1 MSINFDALRK
11 KLNTLQGQ
19 NNRSSALWKPSKG
32 KSTIRIVPWKERP
45 DNPFIELYFHY
56 LGRKTQLSPITNG
69 KPDPIAEFADK
80 LRQTGDKD
88 DWKFARQ
95 FSPKLRTYVPVV
107 VRGEE
112 DKGVRLWGFGKTVY
126 EQLLSIIDDDDW
138 GDITDVE
145 NGFDVGVEF
154 TPEKESKTNYAET
167 KILMKR
173 KSTPLSDDAEK
184 LKGWLTTQPDIGE
197 IYEEP
202 TYDELAAYLERYLNP
217 ESDTSVTAQEKAPSD
232 EDSKETNKFDAEAD
246 AKASSVPLVED
257 ADADESPDSSDVSE
271 EFAKLFNE

>member
-11 KLNTLQGQ
+11 KFNTLQGQ

-56 LGRKTQLSPITNG
+56 LGRKTQLSPITNS

-95 FSPKLRTYVPVV
+95 FSPKLRTYVLVV

-112 DKGVRLWGFGKTVY
+112 DKGVRLWGFEKTVY
-126 EQLLSIIDDDDW
+126 DQLLSIIIDDDW
-138 GDITDVE
+138 GVITDLE
-145 NGFDVGVEF
+145 IGFYVGVDLPREQER
-154 TPEKESKTNYAET
+154 TTND
-167 KILMKR
+167 
-173 KSTPLSDDAEK
+173 P
-184 LKGWLTTQPDIGE
+184 
-197 IYEEP
+197 
-202 TYDELAAYLERYLNP
+202 
-217 ESDTSVTAQEKAPSD
+217 
-232 EDSKETNKFDAEAD
+232 
-246 AKASSVPLVED
+246 
-257 ADADESPDSSDVSE
+257 
-271 EFAKLFNE
+271 

>member
-56 LGRKTQLSPITNG
+56 LGRKTQLSPITNS

-126 EQLLSIIDDDDW
+126 EQLLLIIDDDDW
-138 GDITDVE
+138 GDITNVE

-184 LKGWLTTQPDIGE
+184 LKGWLITQPDIGE

-202 TYDELAAYLERYLNP
+202 TYDELATYLERYLNP
-217 ESDTSVTAQEKAPSD
+217 ESDVSVTAQEKAPSD
-232 EDSKETNKFDAEAD
+232 DGSKETSDKAEA
-246 AKASSVPLVED
+246 KVEALLAEND
-257 ADADESPDSSDVSE
+257 DDGSPDSSDVSE